1 MLFKAVKKE
10 DDITRHLDPKCKCA
24 LLAASTT
31 FATLT
36 PYTPW
41 GKYIRANVEAM
52 LKRVKVNAPQAN
64 LVPYGYEIEAAD
76 EDDQKDDEPAM
87 GGPDVEAQLLMLR
100 GCVQEIPRSESPRR
114 I

>member
-1 MLFKAVKKE
+1 
-10 DDITRHLDPKCKCA
+10 
-24 LLAASTT
+24 
-31 FATLT
+31 
-36 PYTPW
+36 
-41 GKYIRANVEAM
+41 M

-100 GCVQEIPRSESPRR
+100 EDVYKKSELAVKAQEEYDDSWTKYILFYNKHSRS
-114 I
+114 